1 MGLRAWEEPVANGI
15 GGYRD
20 LLVWQRAMAIAETT
34 YRLTKAFP
42 REEQFGLTSQSRRA
56 AASVAA
62 NIAEGY
68 GRGTR
73 PAYASF
79 VRIAQGSLKELETHL
94 ILAERVKICPPG
106 STDAVL
112 AEADELGRMLRRLLT
127 KLSPKP

>member
-1 MGLRAWEEPVANGI
+1 MAHGI
-15 GGYRD
+15 RGYRD
-20 LLVWQRAMAIAETT
+20 LLVWNRAMVIAEAT

-42 REEQFGLTSQSRRA
+42 RAEQFGLTSQARRA
-56 AASVAA
+56 AVSVAA

-94 ILAERVKICPPG
+94 ILAERVGVCPPE
-106 STDAVL
+106 STHPIL
-112 AEADELGRMLRRLLT
+112 ADADELGRMLRALLT

>member
-1 MGLRAWEEPVANGI
+1 MRDVI

-20 LLVWQRAMAIAETT
+20 LVVWQKAMSITEQV
-34 YRLTKAFP
+34 YRLTRSFP
-42 REEQFGLTSQSRRA
+42 REEQFGLTSQTRRA
-56 AASVAA
+56 AVSIPA

-94 ILAERVKICPPG
+94 LIGERVGFI
-106 STDAVL
+106 STGDIQPLL
-112 AEADELGRMLRRLLT
+112 ADADELGRMLRSLLN
-127 KLSPKP
+127 KLRPIDLSPKP

>member
-1 MGLRAWEEPVANGI
+1 MRDPI

-20 LLVWQRAMAIAETT
+20 LVVWQRAIQIAEQT
-34 YRLTKAFP
+34 YLLSRSFP
-42 REEQFGLTSQSRRA
+42 REEQFGLTAQARRA
-56 AASVAA
+56 AASIAA

-94 ILAERVKICPPG
+94 ILA
-106 STDAVL
+106 DAW
-112 AEADELGRMLRRLLT
+112 G
-127 KLSPKP
+127 

>member
-1 MGLRAWEEPVANGI
+1 MGDRI
-15 GGYRD
+15 RGYRD
-20 LLVWQRAMAIAETT
+20 LLVWQRAMLIAERT
-34 YRLTKAFP
+34 YLLSRSFP
-42 REEQFGLTSQSRRA
+42 RDEKFGLTSQARRA

-73 PAYASF
+73 PSYASF

-94 ILAERVKICPPG
+94 ILAERVGVAKAG
-106 STDAVL
+106 STDALL
-112 AEADELGRMLRRLLT
+112 ADADELGRMLRSLLN